1 MNSEPISELP
11 PDVTA
16 LSLALSDTTVAEGF
30 EGQRGERYV
39 RVTCRHNN
47 RMLFEVTGSGALTA
61 PKLDRLIAAAAVMRD
76 RCS

>member
-1 MNSEPISELP
+1 MNLEPSSKLP

-16 LSLALSDTTVAEGF
+16 LSLPLSDTTVAEGF

-39 RVTCRHNN
+39 RLTCRHKN
-47 RMLFEVTGSGALTA
+47 RMLFEVTGNGALAA
-61 PKLDRLIAAAAVMRD
+61 PELDRLIFDAAVMCD

>member
-1 MNSEPISELP
+1 MKPISELP

-16 LSLALSDTTVAEGF
+16 LGLALSDTTVAEGF

-61 PKLDRLIAAAAVMRD
+61 PKLDRLIADAAVMCD